1 MEGFDK
7 IKNIKLS
14 DLDEDNTLEDQL
26 KPEKKKDISPEKT
39 DVSGKSAED
48 NQEER
53 IPVGRHY
60 EIDAEITEQ
69 ELRNFRLAHEYRR
82 PAILL
87 VNAMA
92 IFFIIYSALSGVKGM
107 NLGITI
113 GLGILII
120 LYYPFIIATKTKG
133 IKNNSKVFQ
142 HVFHYM
148 LDEEGLHLK
157 VDKEAVDV
165 EWKYVRKLMVLKSS
179 LVVYTGKANAWI
191 IPTKDMGDQKD
202 EIIAFLQEK
211 IQTGK

>member
-26 KPEKKKDISPEKT
+26 QPEKKKDKTPEEA
-39 DVSGKSAED
+39 DLSGKSAEE

-53 IPVGRHY
+53 TLVGRHY
-60 EIDAEITEQ
+60 VIDAEITEQ

-82 PAILL
+82 PTILL
-87 VNAMA
+87 VNAVA

-107 NLGITI
+107 NLGLTI

-142 HVFHYM
+142 QVFHYM

-157 VDKEAVDV
+157 VDKESVDV

-202 EIIAFLQEK
+202 EITAFLQEK

>member
-26 KPEKKKDISPEKT
+26 QPEKKKDKTPEEA
-39 DVSGKSAED
+39 DLSEKSAEE

-53 IPVGRHY
+53 TPVGRHY
-60 EIDAEITEQ
+60 VIDAEITEQ

-82 PAILL
+82 PTILL
-87 VNAMA
+87 VNAVA

-107 NLGITI
+107 NLGLTI

-142 HVFHYM
+142 QVFHYM

-157 VDKEAVDV
+157 VDKESVDV

-202 EIIAFLQEK
+202 EITAFLQEK

>member
-26 KPEKKKDISPEKT
+26 QPEKKKDKIPEEA
-39 DVSGKSAED
+39 DLSGKSAEE

-53 IPVGRHY
+53 TPVGRHY
-60 EIDAEITEQ
+60 VIDAEITEQ

-82 PAILL
+82 PTILL
-87 VNAMA
+87 VNAVA

-107 NLGITI
+107 NLGLTI

-142 HVFHYM
+142 QVFHYM

-157 VDKEAVDV
+157 VDKESVDV

-202 EIIAFLQEK
+202 EITAFLQEK

>member
-26 KPEKKKDISPEKT
+26 QPEKKKNTTPEVTEPSEKT
-39 DVSGKSAED
+39 
-48 NQEER
+48 EEGNTKER
-53 IPVGRHY
+53 VPVGRHY

-87 VNAMA
+87 VNVMA
-92 IFFIIYSALSGVKGM
+92 IFFIIYTAFSGVKGM
-107 NLGITI
+107 NMGVTI

-133 IKNNSKVFQ
+133 IKNNSKIFQ
-142 HVFHYM
+142 HTFHYM

-157 VDKEAVDV
+157 VDKDAVDV

-179 LVVYTGKANAWI
+179 LVVYTGKNNAWI

>member
-26 KPEKKKDISPEKT
+26 QPEKKKDKTPEEA
-39 DVSGKSAED
+39 DLSGKSAEE

-53 IPVGRHY
+53 TPVGRHY
-60 EIDAEITEQ
+60 VIDAEITEQ

-82 PAILL
+82 PTILL
-87 VNAMA
+87 VNAVA

-107 NLGITI
+107 NLGLTI

-142 HVFHYM
+142 QIFHYM

-157 VDKEAVDV
+157 VDKESVDV

-202 EIIAFLQEK
+202 EITAFLQEK

>member
-14 DLDEDNTLEDQL
+14 DLDEENTLEDQL
-26 KPEKKKDISPEKT
+26 QPEKKKNDPPKDTEP
-39 DVSGKSAED
+39 SGKTGEGNS
-48 NQEER
+48 EER
-53 IPVGRHY
+53 VPVGRHY
-60 EIDAEITEQ
+60 KIDAEITEQ

-82 PAILL
+82 PTILL

-92 IFFIIYSALSGVKGM
+92 VFFIIYSALTRVGGM
-107 NLGITI
+107 NMGITI

-142 HVFHYM
+142 QVFHYM

-179 LVVYTGKANAWI
+179 LVVYTGKNNAWI

>member
-26 KPEKKKDISPEKT
+26 QPEKKKDKTPEEA
-39 DVSGKSAED
+39 DLSGKSAEE

-53 IPVGRHY
+53 TPVGRHY
-60 EIDAEITEQ
+60 VIDAEITEQ

-82 PAILL
+82 PTILL
-87 VNAMA
+87 VNAVA

-107 NLGITI
+107 NLGLTI

-142 HVFHYM
+142 QVFHYM

-157 VDKEAVDV
+157 VDKESVDV

-202 EIIAFLQEK
+202 EITAFLQEK

>member
-26 KPEKKKDISPEKT
+26 QPEKKKDKTPEEA
-39 DVSGKSAED
+39 DLSGKSAEE

-53 IPVGRHY
+53 TPVGRHY
-60 EIDAEITEQ
+60 VIDAKITEQ

-82 PAILL
+82 PTILL
-87 VNAMA
+87 VNAVA

-107 NLGITI
+107 NLGLTI

-142 HVFHYM
+142 QVFHYM

-157 VDKEAVDV
+157 VDKESVDV

-202 EIIAFLQEK
+202 EITAFLQEK